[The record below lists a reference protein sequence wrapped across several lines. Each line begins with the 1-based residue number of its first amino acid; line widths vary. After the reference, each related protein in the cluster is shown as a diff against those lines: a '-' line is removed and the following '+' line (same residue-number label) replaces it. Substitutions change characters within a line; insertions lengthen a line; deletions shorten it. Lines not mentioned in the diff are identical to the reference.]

1 MDALVVYGSLINKS
15 ELTKGGCPL
24 DSTCSVVLRG
34 FKRVFCQ
41 EPSWRP
47 DRGEQRAVL
56 NVIGCEHHW
65 LNALLISGLDD
76 RFLADVDEREKGYD
90 RTKVA
95 PSYVR
100 GYHPL
105 STKPR
110 NIYTHAGKADKQND
124 SILPNASY
132 LSICLEGAKQRG
144 QDFYNEFLDST
155 FVKDGILLRTYLR

>member
-1 MDALVVYGSLINKS
+1 MDALIVYGSLINES
-15 ELTKGGCPL
+15 ELTKGGFPL
-24 DSTCSVVLRG
+24 NSTCPVVVRG

-56 NVIGCEHHW
+56 NVISAEHHW

-76 RFLADVDEREKGYD
+76 RFSAAVDEREKGYD
-90 RTKVA
+90 RIEVA

-105 STKPR
+105 PSTPQ
-110 NIYTHAGKADKQND
+110 NIYTHAGKEYKQSD

-132 LSICLEGAKQRG
+132 LSICLEGAKQWG
-144 QDFYNEFLDST
+144 EGFYNDFLELT
-155 FVKDGILLRTYLR
+155 FIKDDILPRAYVE